1 MGKKAPSAPAAPDPA
16 ATTAA
21 AAKANRETAITQF
34 GLNAVNQRDPYGSLE
49 FSQIGTWADGTPRFQ
64 ATQTLAPEEQRALDL
79 SRQAQ
84 DIYGQAGVQQLQSVR
99 DRLATPLS
107 LNNEAVEGR
116 LMELGSRRLN
126 PVLAERRNAMDT
138 RLRQQGLM
146 PGTQAYDVAMRSI
159 GEAENDAYNQLL
171 LQGRGQAINELLTE
185 RASPLNEAAALLT
198 GQQVQAPSFVNTPQT
213 SVAPTDYM
221 QAVGLQQAA
230 LNNAFNARNQNYN
243 TQLAGMYGL
252 GSAALGGI
260 GRYAA
265 AGVTPAQQPPGGI
278 GRYAAAGV
286 TPAQQPPGQPSRSSD
301 RRLKREIRRIGTWV
315 NGLPIYVWRYIWGG
329 PLQIGFM
336 ADEVAQVHPE
346 AVLTGPGGFFMVR
359 YDLAVR

>member
-21 AAKANRETAITQF
+21 AAKTNRETAITQF
-34 GLNAVNQRDPYGSLE
+34 GLNAINQRDPYGSLQ
-49 FSQIGTWADGTPRFQ
+49 FNQIGTWADGTPRFEAVQ
-64 ATQTLAPEEQRALDL
+64 SLAPEEQRALDL

-99 DRLATPLS
+99 ERLATPLS
-107 LNNEAVEGR
+107 LNNEAVESR

-171 LQGRGQAINELLTE
+171 LTGRGQAINEILTE

-221 QAVGLQQAA
+221 QAEAMRQAS
-230 LNNAFNARNQNYN
+230 LNNAFNARNQSYN
-243 TQLAGMYGL
+243 TQLSGMYGL
-252 GSAALGGI
+252 GSAAIGAG
-260 GRYAA
+260 GRYATY
-265 AGVTPAQQPPGGI
+265 GGMGRQPA
-278 GRYAAAGV
+278 
-286 TPAQQPPGQPSRSSD
+286 PGQPAAPSD
-301 RRLKREIRRIGTWV
+301 RRLKREIRRVGTWV

-329 PLQIGFM
+329 PLQMGFM

>member
-34 GLNAVNQRDPYGSLE
+34 GLNAINQRDPYGSLE

-99 DRLATPLS
+99 ERLATPLN

-146 PGTQAYDVAMRSI
+146 PGTQAYDVAMRGI
-159 GEAENDAYNQLL
+159 GEAENDAFNQLL
-171 LQGRGQAINELLTE
+171 LQGRGQAINEILTE

-221 QAVGLQQAA
+221 QAEAMRQAA
-230 LNNAFNARNQNYN
+230 LNNAFNAKNQSYN
-243 TQLAGMYGL
+243 TQLSGMYSL
-252 GSAALGGI
+252 GSAALGGGAQYATYGGM
-260 GRYAA
+260 GRQ
-265 AGVTPAQQPPGGI
+265 PA
-278 GRYAAAGV
+278 
-286 TPAQQPPGQPSRSSD
+286 PGQPAAR
-301 RRLKREIRRIGTWV
+301 
-315 NGLPIYVWRYIWGG
+315 N
-329 PLQIGFM
+329 
-336 ADEVAQVHPE
+336 
-346 AVLTGPGGFFMVR
+346 
-359 YDLAVR
+359 

>member
-1 MGKKAPSAPAAPDPA
+1 MGSTGRFIGGSIAGGLGLGAIAGGGGKKAPSAPAAPDPA

-21 AAKANRETAITQF
+21 AAKTNRETAITQF
-34 GLNAVNQRDPYGSLE
+34 GLNAINQRDPYGSLQ
-49 FSQIGTWADGTPRFQ
+49 FNQIGTWADGTPRFEAVQ
-64 ATQTLAPEEQRALDL
+64 SLAPEEQRALDL

-99 DRLATPLS
+99 ERLATPLN

-126 PVLAERRNAMDT
+126 PVLTERRNAMDT

-146 PGTQAYDVAMRSI
+146 PGTQAYDVAMRGIS
-159 GEAENDAYNQLL
+159 EAENDAYNQLL
-171 LQGRGQAINELLTE
+171 LSGRGQAINEILTE

-221 QAVGLQQAA
+221 QAEAMRQAS
-230 LNNAFNARNQNYN
+230 LNNAFNAKNQSYN
-243 TQLAGMYGL
+243 TQLSGMYSL
-252 GSAALGGI
+252 GSAALGGV

-265 AGVTPAQQPPGGI
+265 AG
-278 GRYAAAGV
+278 R
-286 TPAQQPPGQPSRSSD
+286 
-301 RRLKREIRRIGTWV
+301 K
-315 NGLPIYVWRYIWGG
+315 
-329 PLQIGFM
+329 
-336 ADEVAQVHPE
+336 
-346 AVLTGPGGFFMVR
+346 
-359 YDLAVR
+359 

>member
-34 GLNAVNQRDPYGSLE
+34 GLNAINQRDPYGSLQ
-49 FSQIGTWADGTPRFQ
+49 FNQIGTWADGTPRFEAVQ
-64 ATQTLAPEEQRALDL
+64 SLAPEEQRALDL

-99 DRLATPLS
+99 ERLATPLN

-126 PVLAERRNAMDT
+126 PVLTERRNAMDT

-146 PGTQAYDVAMRSI
+146 PGTQAYDVAMRGV
-159 GEAENDAYNQLL
+159 GEAENDAFNQLL
-171 LQGRGQAINELLTE
+171 LQGRGQAINEILTE

-221 QAVGLQQAA
+221 QAEALRQAS
-230 LNNAFNARNQNYN
+230 LNNAFNAKNQAYQ
-243 TQLAGMYGL
+243 TQLAGMYQL
-252 GSAALGGI
+252 GSTALGGAS
-260 GRYAA
+260 RVAM
-265 AGVTPAQQPPGGI
+265 GGI
-278 GRYAAAGV
+278 GGR
-286 TPAQQPPGQPSRSSD
+286 
-301 RRLKREIRRIGTWV
+301 
-315 NGLPIYVWRYIWGG
+315 
-329 PLQIGFM
+329 
-336 ADEVAQVHPE
+336 
-346 AVLTGPGGFFMVR
+346 
-359 YDLAVR
+359 

>member
-99 DRLATPLS
+99 DRLATPLN

-126 PVLAERRNAMDT
+126 PVLTERRNAMDT

-146 PGTQAYDVAMRSI
+146 PGTQAYDVAMRGI
-159 GEAENDAYNQLL
+159 GEAENDAFNQLL
-171 LQGRGQAINELLTE
+171 LTGRGQAINEILTE

-221 QAVGLQQAA
+221 QAEAMRQAA
-230 LNNAFNARNQNYN
+230 LNNAFNARSQNYQ
-243 TQLAGMYGL
+243 TQLAGMYQL
-252 GSAALGGI
+252 GSAALGGAS
-260 GRYAA
+260 RVAM
-265 AGVTPAQQPPGGI
+265 GGI
-278 GRYAAAGV
+278 GGR
-286 TPAQQPPGQPSRSSD
+286 
-301 RRLKREIRRIGTWV
+301 
-315 NGLPIYVWRYIWGG
+315 
-329 PLQIGFM
+329 
-336 ADEVAQVHPE
+336 
-346 AVLTGPGGFFMVR
+346 
-359 YDLAVR
+359 

>member
-34 GLNAVNQRDPYGSLE
+34 GLNAINQRDPYGSLE

-99 DRLATPLS
+99 ERLATPLN
-107 LNNEAVEGR
+107 LNNEAVESR

-146 PGTQAYDVAMRSI
+146 PGTQAYDAAMRGI
-159 GEAENDAYNQLL
+159 GEAENDAFNQLL
-171 LQGRGQAINELLTE
+171 LQGRGQAINEILTE

-198 GQQVQAPSFVNTPQT
+198 GQQVQAPNFVNTPQT

-221 QAVGLQQAA
+221 QAEAMRQAS
-230 LNNAFNARNQNYN
+230 LNNAFNARNQSYQ
-243 TQLAGMYGL
+243 TQLAGMYQL
-252 GSAALGGI
+252 GSAAIGAGGMAAMGGI
-260 GRYAA
+260 G
-265 AGVTPAQQPPGGI
+265 G
-278 GRYAAAGV
+278 
-286 TPAQQPPGQPSRSSD
+286 SSS
-301 RRLKREIRRIGTWV
+301 
-315 NGLPIYVWRYIWGG
+315 LPKK
-329 PLQIGFM
+329 PL
-336 ADEVAQVHPE
+336 P
-346 AVLTGPGGFFMVR
+346 VR
-359 YDLAVR
+359 

>member
-34 GLNAVNQRDPYGSLE
+34 GLNAINQRDPYGSLQ
-49 FSQIGTWADGTPRFQ
+49 FNQIGTWADGTPRFEAVQ
-64 ATQTLAPEEQRALDL
+64 SLAPEEQRALDL

-99 DRLATPLS
+99 DRLATPLN

-146 PGTQAYDVAMRSI
+146 PGTQAYDVAMRGI
-159 GEAENDAYNQLL
+159 GEAENDAFNQLL
-171 LQGRGQAINELLTE
+171 LQGRGQAINEILTE

-221 QAVGLQQAA
+221 QAEAMRQAA
-230 LNNAFNARNQNYN
+230 LNNAFNAKNQSYQ
-243 TQLAGMYGL
+243 TQLAGMYQL
-252 GSAALGGI
+252 GSAALGGGAQYATYGGM
-260 GRYAA
+260 GRQ
-265 AGVTPAQQPPGGI
+265 PA
-278 GRYAAAGV
+278 
-286 TPAQQPPGQPSRSSD
+286 PGQPAAR
-301 RRLKREIRRIGTWV
+301 
-315 NGLPIYVWRYIWGG
+315 N
-329 PLQIGFM
+329 
-336 ADEVAQVHPE
+336 
-346 AVLTGPGGFFMVR
+346 
-359 YDLAVR
+359 

>member
-1 MGKKAPSAPAAPDPA
+1 MGKKAPKAPAAPDPA

-34 GLNAVNQRDPYGSLE
+34 GLNAINQRDPYGSLQ
-49 FSQIGTWADGTPRFQ
+49 FNQIGTWADGTPRFEAVQ
-64 ATQTLAPEEQRALDL
+64 SLAPEEQRALDL

-99 DRLATPLS
+99 ERLATPLS

-146 PGTQAYDVAMRSI
+146 PGTQAYDMAMRGI
-159 GEAENDAYNQLL
+159 GEAENDAFNQLL
-171 LQGRGQAINELLTE
+171 LQGRGQAINEILTE

-213 SVAPTDYM
+213 NISPTDYM
-221 QAVGLQQAA
+221 QAEAMRQAS
-230 LNNAFNARNQNYN
+230 LNNAFNARNQSYN
-243 TQLAGMYGL
+243 TQLSGMYGL

-265 AGVTPAQQPPGGI
+265 ASVTPAQP
-278 GRYAAAGV
+278 RD
-286 TPAQQPPGQPSRSSD
+286 PAR
-301 RRLKREIRRIGTWV
+301 
-315 NGLPIYVWRYIWGG
+315 
-329 PLQIGFM
+329 
-336 ADEVAQVHPE
+336 VAIF
-346 AVLTGPGGFFMVR
+346 G
-359 YDLAVR
+359 

>member
-1 MGKKAPSAPAAPDPA
+1 
-16 ATTAA
+16 
-21 AAKANRETAITQF
+21 
-34 GLNAVNQRDPYGSLE
+34 
-49 FSQIGTWADGTPRFQ
+49 
-64 ATQTLAPEEQRALDL
+64 L

-265 AGVTPAQQPPGGI
+265 AGVTPAQQPPG
-278 GRYAAAGV
+278 
-286 TPAQQPPGQPSRSSD
+286 QPSRSSD

>member
-99 DRLATPLS
+99 ERLATPLN
-107 LNNEAVEGR
+107 LNNEAVESR

-159 GEAENDAYNQLL
+159 GEAENDAFNQLL
-171 LQGRGQAINELLTE
+171 LQGRGQAINEILTE

-221 QAVGLQQAA
+221 QAEAMRQAA
-230 LNNAFNARNQNYN
+230 LNNAFNAKNQSYQ
-243 TQLAGMYGL
+243 TQLAGMYQL
-252 GSAALGGI
+252 GSAAIGAGGRAAMGGI
-260 GRYAA
+260 GGGGGA
-265 AGVTPAQQPPGGI
+265 AG
-278 GRYAAAGV
+278 AA
-286 TPAQQPPGQPSRSSD
+286 PSD

-315 NGLPIYVWRYIWGG
+315 NGLPIYVWRYVWGG
-329 PLQIGFM
+329 PLQMGFM

>member
-1 MGKKAPSAPAAPDPA
+1 M
-16 ATTAA
+16 
-21 AAKANRETAITQF
+21 NRETAITQF
-34 GLNAVNQRDPYGSLE
+34 GLNAVNQRDPYGSLQ
-49 FSQIGTWADGTPRFQ
+49 FNQIGTWADGTPRFEAVQ
-64 ATQTLAPEEQRALDL
+64 SLAPEEQRALDL

-99 DRLATPLS
+99 DRLATPLN

-126 PVLAERRNAMDT
+126 PVLEERRNAMDT

-146 PGTQAYDVAMRSI
+146 PGTQAYDVAMRGI
-159 GEAENDAYNQLL
+159 GEAENDAFNQLL
-171 LQGRGQAINELLTE
+171 LQGRGQAINEILTE

-230 LNNAFNARNQNYN
+230 LNNAFNARSQNYN
-243 TQLAGMYGL
+243 TQISGMYSL

-265 AGVTPAQQPPGGI
+265 AGAAPP
-278 GRYAAAGV
+278 
-286 TPAQQPPGQPSRSSD
+286 PPGQPSRSSD
-301 RRLKREIRRIGTWV
+301 RRLKREIRRVGTWV

-329 PLQIGFM
+329 PLQMGFM

>member
-1 MGKKAPSAPAAPDPA
+1 M
-16 ATTAA
+16 
-21 AAKANRETAITQF
+21 NRETAITQF
-34 GLNAVNQRDPYGSLE
+34 GLNAVNQRDPYGSLQ
-49 FSQIGTWADGTPRFQ
+49 FNQIGTWADGTPRFEAVQ
-64 ATQTLAPEEQRALDL
+64 SLAPEEQRALDL

-84 DIYGQAGVQQLQSVR
+84 EIYGQSGVQQLQAVR
-99 DRLATPLS
+99 ERLATPLN

-146 PGTQAYDVAMRSI
+146 PGTQAYDVAMRGIS
-159 GEAENDAYNQLL
+159 EAENDAFNQLL
-171 LQGRGQAINELLTE
+171 LQGRGQAINEILTE
-185 RASPLNEAAALLT
+185 RASPLNEASALLT

-230 LNNAFNARNQNYN
+230 LNNAFNARNQAYQ
-243 TQLAGMYGL
+243 TQLSGMYQL
-252 GSAALGGI
+252 GSAAIGAGGRIALGGI
-260 GRYAA
+260 
-265 AGVTPAQQPPGGI
+265 
-278 GRYAAAGV
+278 
-286 TPAQQPPGQPSRSSD
+286 SD

-315 NGLPIYVWRYIWGG
+315 NGLPIYVWRYVWGG